1 MIYVAGALVV
11 AALVAMA
18 SGRVD
23 PLLALLVALI
33 LAGILGIAPAD
44 QLAAGLSNA
53 GVITVAAMLVIA
65 KGIVQTGIVSR
76 ATWALLASTSTAQQ
90 VFRRLSLPIGVAS
103 ALINTTPLVALLI
116 PAARQLEQ
124 TKRIPAREVLLPIA
138 HVTTLA
144 GSVTL
149 IGTSSNLV
157 IAGIAGERGVDI
169 SMFSIAAVALPVALV
184 GAAVV
189 YLTGTRA
196 LRGPVD
202 AAATS
207 RDWRVEIPVAAPARA
222 ENRRA
227 AELGISKTQ
236 EYELAGIQRWGTMA
250 GPEEPIEAGDLLVFA
265 ATEEGIAAIWRIPL
279 FGMSAQ
285 RLYAVSVSAGE
296 PASLHDF
303 ERDGSLRI
311 IAARSDRSLHESELN
326 PGETCYVT
334 AESEQ
339 AVARNP
345 AVALW
350 QTATSRAPQP
360 SKTLVAL
367 GVLLCVIVAA
377 SFGRAEGPRPA
388 RGLDRARGDRRRERP
403 RRRHRRRDLRPRER
417 DARPR
422 DRARPRHHGHDEPR
436 DQRGH
441 GGDRHARRPAH
452 REGHGRRSRTRPR
465 PGRHVRLL
473 HAHQPL
479 QPPVQ
484 RDGHAARRL
493 HGSAVRALRRADP
506 RGLRGGRLRGHLSPA
521 HGLSASSSSPS
532 HAISRSRSG
541 IWSRSATRPKSSEPM
556 YDMTVMLSPIPSV
569 ITETG

>member
-1 MIYVAGALVV
+1 MIYVAAGLVI
-11 AALVAMA
+11 ATLVAMA

-33 LAGILGIAPAD
+33 LAGILGIAPASA
-44 QLAAGLSNA
+44 LASGLSNA

-65 KGIVQTGIVSR
+65 KGIVQTGLVSR
-76 ATWALLASTSTAQQ
+76 ATWALLASTATAQQ
-90 VFRRLSLPIGVAS
+90 VFRRLALPIGVAS

-157 IAGIAGERGVDI
+157 IAGIAGQRGVDMGML
-169 SMFSIAAVALPVALV
+169 SFAAVALPVALV

-189 YLTGTRA
+189 YLTGSRS
-196 LRGPVD
+196 LSGPVE
-202 AAATS
+202 AAPRS
-207 RDWRVEIPVAAPARA
+207 KDWRVEIPVTAPARA

-227 AELGISKTQ
+227 AALGIYKTQ
-236 EYELAGIQRWGTMA
+236 EYELVGIQRWGTMVGA
-250 GPEEPIEAGDLLVFA
+250 DERIEAGDLLVFE
-265 ATEEGIAAIWRIPL
+265 ATEEGIAAIWRTPL

-311 IAARSDRSLHESELN
+311 IAARSDHSLHETELN
-326 PGETCYVT
+326 PGETCYV
-334 AESEQ
+334 AGESEE

-377 SFGRAEGPRPA
+377 SFGLVPAEVAASGGAVLMVLTGVITPRSAARA
-388 RGLDRARGDRRRERP
+388 L
-403 RRRHRRRDLRPRER
+403 
-417 DARPR
+417 
-422 DRARPRHHGHDEPR
+422 EPR
-436 DQRGH
+436 VLG
-441 GGDRHARRPAH
+441 
-452 REGHGRRSRTRPR
+452 
-465 PGRHVRLL
+465 LL
-473 HAHQPL
+473 AGSIGL
-479 QPPVQ
+479 GAIVVESGLADEIAGSISDLSSGTLGLVIVLAVATTVMTNLVTNAATASIVTPV
-484 RDGHAARRL
+484 
-493 HGSAVRALRRADP
+493 ALRVAADVGVDP
-506 RGLRGGRLRGHLSPA
+506 VTVLALVGTCVSFTLINPYSHQSNVMVMQPGGYTGAQFARFGVPILAACLV
-521 HGLSASSSSPS
+521 
-532 HAISRSRSG
+532 
-541 IWSRSATRPKSSEPM
+541 
-556 YDMTVMLSPIPSV
+556 TVCGVTYV
-569 ITETG
+569 IVR

>member
-1 MIYVAGALVV
+1 MIYVAAGIVV

-76 ATWALLASTSTAQQ
+76 VTWALLASTGTARQ
-90 VFRRLSLPIGVAS
+90 VFRRLCFPIGVAS

-124 TKRIPAREVLLPIA
+124 TKRIPARAVLLPLA

-157 IAGIAGERGVDI
+157 IAGIAGERGVDMGML
-169 SMFSIAAVALPVALV
+169 SFAAVALPVAV
-184 GAAVV
+184 IGALVV
-189 YLTGTRA
+189 YLTSGRA
-196 LRGPVD
+196 LQGTVD
-202 AAATS
+202 TAARS
-207 RDWRVEIPVAAPARA
+207 KDWRVEIPVTAPARA

-227 AELGISKTQ
+227 QELGIHRTQ
-236 EYELAGIQRWGTMA
+236 EYELTGIQRWGTTT
-250 GPEEPIEAGDLLVFA
+250 GPDEPIEAGDLLVFA
-265 ATEEGIAAIWRIPL
+265 ATEEGIDALWRTPL

-303 ERDGSLRI
+303 ERDGSLKI
-311 IAARSDRSLHESELN
+311 IAARSDHSLHETDLS

-334 AESEQ
+334 AESEA

-345 AVALW
+345 TVALW
-350 QTATSRAPQP
+350 QRATSRAPQP
-360 SKTLVAL
+360 SKTIVAL

-377 SFGRAEGPRPA
+377 SFGLVPAEVSASAGAVLMVLTGVITPR
-388 RGLDRARGDRRRERP
+388 
-403 RRRHRRRDLRPRER
+403 
-417 DARPR
+417 
-422 DRARPRHHGHDEPR
+422 
-436 DQRGH
+436 
-441 GGDRHARRPAH
+441 
-452 REGHGRRSRTRPR
+452 
-465 PGRHVRLL
+465 
-473 HAHQPL
+473 
-479 QPPVQ
+479 
-484 RDGHAARRL
+484 
-493 HGSAVRALRRADP
+493 SAVRALEPKVLGLLAGSIGLGAIVVESGLAEVIAD
-506 RGLRGGRLRGHLSPA
+506 
-521 HGLSASSSSPS
+521 
-532 HAISRSRSG
+532 AISDLADG
-541 IWSRSATRPKSSEPM
+541 TLGLVVVLAVATTIMTNLVTNAATASIVTPVALRIAG
-556 YDMTVMLSPIPSV
+556 DMGVDPVTVLALVGTCVSFTLLNPYSHQSNVMVMQPGGY
-569 ITETG
+569 TGAQFARFGAAILAACLLTVCAVGYLEL

>member
-169 SMFSIAAVALPVALV
+169 SMFSFAAVALPVALA
-184 GAAVV
+184 GAVVV
-189 YLTGTRA
+189 YLTSTRA
-196 LRGPVD
+196 LRGPAD

-227 AELGISKTQ
+227 AELGISRTQ
-236 EYELAGIQRWGTMA
+236 EYELVGIQRWGTMA

-265 ATEEGIAAIWRIPL
+265 ATEEGIAAIWRMPL

-377 SFGRAEGPRPA
+377 SFGLVPAEVAASGGAVLMVLTGVITPR
-388 RGLDRARGDRRRERP
+388 
-403 RRRHRRRDLRPRER
+403 
-417 DARPR
+417 
-422 DRARPRHHGHDEPR
+422 
-436 DQRGH
+436 
-441 GGDRHARRPAH
+441 
-452 REGHGRRSRTRPR
+452 S
-465 PGRHVRLL
+465 
-473 HAHQPL
+473 
-479 QPPVQ
+479 
-484 RDGHAARRL
+484 AARAL
-493 HGSAVRALRRADP
+493 EPKVLGLLAGSIGLGAIVVESGLADVIADAISDLANGTLGLVIVLALATTVMTNLVTNAATAAIVTPVALRIAKDMGVDP
-506 RGLRGGRLRGHLSPA
+506 VLVLALVGTCVSFTLINPYSHQSNVMVMQPGGYTGAQFARFGA
-521 HGLSASSSSPS
+521 
-532 HAISRSRSG
+532 
-541 IWSRSATRPKSSEPM
+541 
-556 YDMTVMLSPIPSV
+556 PILAACV
-569 ITETG
+569 VAVCGVTYLLLTA

>member
-1 MIYVAGALVV
+1 MMYVAAGLVL

-44 QLAAGLSNA
+44 QLASGLSNA

-65 KGIVQTGIVSR
+65 KGIVQTGVISR
-76 ATWALLASTSTAQQ
+76 ATWALLASTSTAQE
-90 VFRRLSLPIGVAS
+90 VFRRLAAPIGVAS

-124 TKRIPAREVLLPIA
+124 TKRIPAREVLLPLA

-157 IAGIAGERGVDI
+157 IAGIAGERGVDMG
-169 SMFSIAAVALPVALV
+169 MFSFAAVALPVALV
-184 GAAVV
+184 GAMVV
-189 YLTGTRA
+189 YLTGPRA
-196 LRGPVD
+196 LRGAVD
-202 AAATS
+202 TAARS
-207 RDWRVEIPVAAPARA
+207 KDWRVEIPVTAPARA

-227 AELGISKTQ
+227 AALGLAKTR
-236 EYELAGIQRWGTMA
+236 EYELVGIQRWGTTV
-250 GPEEPIEAGDLLVFA
+250 GPDERIEAGDLLVFE
-265 ATEEGIAAIWRIPL
+265 ATEEGIAALWRTPL
-279 FGMSAQ
+279 FGASAQ

-296 PASLHDF
+296 PVSLHDF

-311 IAARSDRSLHESELN
+311 IAARSDRSLHETDLN
-326 PGETCYVT
+326 PGETCYVAGES
-334 AESEQ
+334 AE

-350 QTATSRAPQP
+350 QAATSRAPQP

-377 SFGRAEGPRPA
+377 SFGLVPAEIAASGGAVLMVLTGVISPRSAARALEPKVLALLAGSI
-388 RGLDRARGDRRRERP
+388 GLGAIVVESGLAEVIADAISDLSSGTLGLVIVLALAATVI
-403 RRRHRRRDLRPRER
+403 RHGR
-417 DARPR
+417 RPR
-422 DRARPRHHGHDEPR
+422 DRPRP
-436 DQRGH
+436 
-441 GGDRHARRPAH
+441 DRHL
-452 REGHGRRSRTRPR
+452 
-465 PGRHVRLL
+465 RLL

-479 QPPVQ
+479 QPPVE

-493 HGSAVRALRRADP
+493 HRSAVHTLRRSDPGGLRRDRLRRRISPSACVNGTTAPVGSARFP
-506 RGLRGGRLRGHLSPA
+506 R
-521 HGLSASSSSPS
+521 
-532 HAISRSRSG
+532 
-541 IWSRSATRPKSSEPM
+541 
-556 YDMTVMLSPIPSV
+556 
-569 ITETG
+569 